1 MSAHKRTA
9 ENAASTA
16 VEETGKD
23 RATQGQSLRFTPLRS
38 YVRRARTL
46 TKGASGELALS
57 RIVPVPRL
65 QS

>member
-1 MSAHKRTA
+1 MSGLKRTA
-9 ENAASTA
+9 EIAASTA
-16 VEETGKD
+16 VEENGKD
-23 RATQGQSLRFTPLRS
+23 RVKAQSLRFTPLRS

-46 TKGASGELALS
+46 TGGASGELALS